1 MSELSGYRLMWLV
14 AIFDLPVI
22 TNKQR
27 KDATEYRKL
36 LLMNGFQM
44 AQLSVYFKF
53 CRDKE
58 QAEVICRS
66 LADNVPR
73 GGRVDIMRITDK
85 QYSQII
91 TIRDSERVRRE
102 NPSQLA
108 LF

>member
-22 TNKQR
+22 TKKQR
-27 KDATEYRKL
+27 KAATDYRKL
-36 LLMNGFQM
+36 LLTEGFQM
-44 AQLSVYFKF
+44 AQLSVYFKY
-53 CRDKE
+53 CRDKV
-58 QAEVICRS
+58 QAEGITRNLS
-66 LADNVPR
+66 SNVPP
-73 GGRVDIMRITDK
+73 GGRVDLLMITDK